1 MYLFFFSSFLFW
13 PPDYL
18 HETLSKP
25 VAWEDFDRNFPVVV
39 EELWEGIQHF
49 ILKAF
54 KGRERERQKGGQKE
68 RTKEFR
74 GMHYSA
80 LLEITLFT
88 GSTKP
93 KCPGGFHYLSFSNAA
108 RKKKLTSVKI
118 TVSRVPIYSAEWDK
132 SACWKKIWKGGW
144 GRETVQFLHLSIF
157 LTLCSCVCVCVHK
170 THSFKY
176 THKQSCLHPT
186 STELFVY
193 LHAGQFCKSH
203 ICQELGRFTCI
214 DL

>member
-1 MYLFFFSSFLFW
+1 M
-13 PPDYL
+13 
-18 HETLSKP
+18 
-25 VAWEDFDRNFPVVV
+25 V
-39 EELWEGIQHF
+39 EELWEAIQHF

-54 KGRERERQKGGQKE
+54 KVRERERQKGGQKE

-80 LLEITLFT
+80 RLEITLFT

-108 RKKKLTSVKI
+108 
-118 TVSRVPIYSAEWDK
+118 
-132 SACWKKIWKGGW
+132 WKKSS
-144 GRETVQFLHLSIF
+144 HLSRSQFHESQFIQLNGIKAPVGKMF
-157 LTLCSCVCVCVHK
+157 ERGVREEDCPVPTSIYLSDSVCMCVCIKCSHSNIRRGKAVC
-170 THSFKY
+170 T
-176 THKQSCLHPT
+176 PT
-186 STELFVY
+186 STKLFVY

-203 ICQELGRFTCI
+203 ICQDLGRFTFI